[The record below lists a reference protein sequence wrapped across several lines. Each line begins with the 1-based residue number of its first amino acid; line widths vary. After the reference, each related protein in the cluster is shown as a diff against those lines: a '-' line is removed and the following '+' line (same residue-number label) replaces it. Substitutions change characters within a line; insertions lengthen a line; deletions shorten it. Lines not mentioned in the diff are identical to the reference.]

1 MTASFLKR
9 LMIAVSALQLLAGP
23 AGATEYRFHVSCQSR
38 STVAVWNTGDVDPG
52 REYLRFVTGLKN
64 PNCSI
69 GDFNQSLDAN
79 LPVEK
84 LSGWEAV
91 IQGSVPII
99 GLILMGVACRSWS
112 SAQDCRAAG

>member
-1 MTASFLKR
+1 MTGSYFKR
-9 LMIAVSALQLLAGP
+9 LVIALSALLLLAGS

-38 STVAVWNTGDVDPG
+38 SSVAVWNTGDVDPG

-69 GDFNQSLDAN
+69 GDFNQNADAH

-91 IQGSVPII
+91 IQGSFPII
-99 GLILMGVACRSWS
+99 GLILLGLAGRS
-112 SAQDCRAAG
+112 